1 MELLSYKGDVMETL
15 LIVLIILIIYAFIG
29 YPAFLAILSI
39 IFKHTVIKKDRTDFT
54 VTLIIAA
61 YNEENIIRD
70 KLLNSLQLDYPS
82 HNIEIIV
89 SSDGSTD
96 KTDEIVKSFK
106 EQGIKLNRVEGRKGK
121 TEAQNQT
128 VRLAKGDI
136 IVFSDANAFYKS
148 DSIKNIVQNFN
159 DERVGGVCGKLIYS
173 NGNNPDKD
181 AESTYWN
188 FESYIK
194 QKESLLSSV
203 IGANGSIYA
212 IRRSLYSPLDNTL
225 ISDFVEPLK
234 VIEKGYRFVYEKE
247 AISSEETES
256 VSGPHAYNRKVRI
269 NVRTILGIY
278 NTYNLL
284 NVFKYGW
291 VSFQY
296 FSHKILRYIMPLLLF
311 SLFILNLF
319 LLDYFIWKIMFF
331 IQITF
336 YSLAYIGYLRRTNS
350 KQTIIFSLPYY
361 FILVHMA
368 IFTAFYQLGKGERK
382 TTWETERN

>member
-1 MELLSYKGDVMETL
+1 METL

-39 IFKHTVIKKDRTDFT
+39 IFKHTVIKRDRTDFT

-61 YNEENIIRD
+61 YNEENIIRE

-173 NGNNPDKD
+173 NGNNLDKD

-256 VSGPHAYNRKVRI
+256 VSGPHTYNRKVRI

-311 SLFILNLF
+311 ALFIMNLF
-319 LLDYFIWKIMFF
+319 LLDYFIWKIIFF
-331 IQITF
+331 LQMTF